1 MNVIVYG
8 TKKCPETRKAERY
21 LSERR
26 VPYQFRDL
34 NASPLTENEAKNMA
48 AGRSPAELLDTGSKR
63 YISKG
68 YAFMEFDPLEAVAS
82 DSSLLATPV
91 IRIDRRYFVRPILEE
106 LPLE

>member
-34 NASPLTENEAKNMA
+34 NASPLTENEAKNM
-48 AGRSPAELLDTGSKR
+48 S
-63 YISKG
+63 YN
-68 YAFMEFDPLEAVAS
+68 
-82 DSSLLATPV
+82 
-91 IRIDRRYFVRPILEE
+91 FV
-106 LPLE
+106 